1 MIGLFTRGAG
11 TAVPYPPS
19 GIDEQTAHRRGVRRG
34 VVFAAIWLW
43 PLVPTF
49 GAIAEGHVRPMLFA
63 VAGLVAFIPIYL
75 TVVVRGFSDPDPVPK
90 PRDHALLGLL
100 TVLGITLALAYG
112 AQPGGWIGLTLYLA
126 AAGAA
131 LYPTPWAQ
139 LWIIGCVAAL
149 VAVGHLHGEHWS
161 EIGDNAFNMIMA
173 GALVLVVRRLM
184 RLVRELRTT
193 RDQLAHAAV
202 EQERLRFARD
212 LHDLLGHSLSVI
224 VVKAEVVRRLAER
237 DPAAAAREAAD
248 IEQIGRTALTEVRQ
262 AINGYRTRAF
272 SAELAGAGAA
282 LADAGIETTVKTTD
296 DTLPPYLDD
305 AFAWVVREA
314 ATNVIRHS
322 GADTCVIALSRPGPW
337 QLEVRDD
344 GRGGSADPAAHG
356 NGLRG
361 LAERLAQVGGVL
373 SVVDLS
379 TSHSRGFVL
388 RATAPEAA

>member
-19 GIDEQTAHRRGVRRG
+19 GVDEQTAHRRGMRRG

-49 GAIAEGHVRPMLFA
+49 RAILEGHVHPVLFA
-63 VAGLVAFIPIYL
+63 VLGLIAFIPLYL
-75 TVVVRGFSDPDPVPK
+75 TVVVRGFGDPDPVPK
-90 PRDHALLGLL
+90 PRDHVMLGLL
-100 TVLGITLALAYG
+100 TVLGLALALAYG
-112 AQPGGWIGLTLYLA
+112 AQPGGWTGLTLYLA

-131 LYPTPWAQ
+131 LYPTPWAH
-139 LWIIGCVAAL
+139 LWLVGCVAAL
-149 VAVGHLHGEHWS
+149 VGVGHLHGQHWS
-161 EIGDNAFNMIMA
+161 DLGDNAFNLVMA

-237 DPAAAAREAAD
+237 DPAAAAREAGD

-262 AINGYRTRAF
+262 AITGYRTRAF
-272 SAELAGAGAA
+272 TAELAGAGAA
-282 LADAGIETTVKTTD
+282 LADAGIDTTVKTTEEA
-296 DTLPPYLDD
+296 LPPQLDD

-322 GADTCVIALSRPGPW
+322 GAGTCVIALSRPGQW

-344 GRGGSADPAAHG
+344 GRGGSADPTAHG

-361 LAERLAQVGGVL
+361 LAERLALVGGVL
-373 SVVDLS
+373 AVIDLS
-379 TSHSRGFVL
+379 TSHGGGFVL